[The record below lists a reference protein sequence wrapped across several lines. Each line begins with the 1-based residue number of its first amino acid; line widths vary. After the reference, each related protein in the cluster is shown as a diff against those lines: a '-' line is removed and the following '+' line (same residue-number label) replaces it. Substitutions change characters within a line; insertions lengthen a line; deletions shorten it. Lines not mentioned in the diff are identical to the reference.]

1 MFDVI
6 DEFVGF
12 LKNLG
17 FVFSGEV
24 VKPRISKHLE
34 NRGRFEGAS
43 ERASERM
50 LSSHVSTLT
59 ALLTGTTLRRNG
71 AGLLVETSVGLGTL
85 DCNHQPSTGESGRA
99 VGGVT
104 CFYSGVSSSS
114 SPGFLPTARCHR
126 PPH

>member
-12 LKNLG
+12 LKNLW

-24 VKPRISKHLE
+24 IKPRISKHLE
-34 NRGRFEGAS
+34 NRGTFEAAS
-43 ERASERM
+43 EHM

-71 AGLLVETSVGLGTL
+71 AGLLVETSVGLETA
-85 DCNHQPSTGESGRA
+85 DCNHQPSAGESSRA

-104 CFYSGVSSSS
+104 CFYSGVYSS
-114 SPGFLPTARCHR
+114 SPSGFLPAAHR

>member
-34 NRGRFEGAS
+34 NRGRIEGAS
-43 ERASERM
+43 EHM

-71 AGLLVETSVGLGTL
+71 AGLLVETSVGLEIP
-85 DCNHQPSTGESGRA
+85 DCNHQPSTCQAEQW
-99 VGGVT
+99 VE
-104 CFYSGVSSSS
+104 
-114 SPGFLPTARCHR
+114 LPVFI
-126 PPH
+126 

>member
-17 FVFSGEV
+17 FVFSREV
-24 VKPRISKHLE
+24 IKPRISKHLE
-34 NRGRFEGAS
+34 NRGTFEEAS
-43 ERASERM
+43 EYM

-71 AGLLVETSVGLGTL
+71 AGLLVEISVGLETA
-85 DCNHQPSTGESGRA
+85 DCNHQSSAGESGRA

-104 CFYSGVSSSS
+104 GFYSGVYSSSS
-114 SPGFLPTARCHR
+114 GFLPAAHCHK
-126 PPH
+126 PLH